1 MALRQCCLVAET
13 GSKGVLAERV
23 FAVTCRRQVLPHVMR
38 MKDAGMELDRPTL
51 LTGANAGGCSV
62 RCSQGGAGTR
72 PAGSLATHDYNDKV
86 PRIGRSGESLPTSQR
101 QSPRAGC
108 NAGASTLLA
117 VIPHLH
123 ATPLG
128 LELLPEEVRALWV
141 CCTDAAVTQK
151 DLLCR
156 DRAQSIAAGEQM
168 DFVATRCP
176 RKGALVPCACGA
188 LLAPRAVLEVAEL
201 QGAALGSALPRA
213 LARVPPWAAVPPPLA
228 LALVGPARALR
239 LGALL
244 LVAAVLPLAL
254 LALLLPLAAFLEPAF
269 SCKARR
275 LGSTASTGKPGSP
288 KQRSRAP
295 PQQSRALV
303 LSRA

>member
-1 MALRQCCLVAET
+1 MLRLPRGIPQSEGETPLEGRSVPHSGLAAERLALRCFPLGAWWHPAAGVVPRTAGLVAL
-13 GSKGVLAERV
+13 VPVA
-23 FAVTCRRQVLPHVMR
+23 AVQTHPVSECV
-38 MKDAGMELDRPTL
+38 
-51 LTGANAGGCSV
+51 
-62 RCSQGGAGTR
+62 
-72 PAGSLATHDYNDKV
+72 GSLH
-86 PRIGRSGESLPTSQR
+86 E
-101 QSPRAGC
+101 
-108 NAGASTLLA
+108 GASTLLA

-156 DRAQSIAAGEQM
+156 DRAQSIAVGEQM